1 MSNFDLAAGITQDA
15 VTDLISQYFKNPP
28 ASPNPFDG
36 DVQKNIPIVGQVTLT
51 WKILSAPTITFGPP
65 GVTVWN
71 AALDSQGQTNETA
84 GNPLP
89 TADVLQLTIP
99 TMQAHYSVNGA
110 SKVGGQT
117 SNLVI
122 YATITFSGNDFTV
135 TPVAVTLDESDFSK
149 WNKGVFN
156 GFFLPQ
162 LFAAAK
168 SILST
173 VRIPTLTWSGVTL
186 QTPSFFF
193 FGKLLFGAAILDT
206 NTSPL
211 DVSEVTWPPPPRNG
225 IFALASPNLVNAALV
240 AMAKDAVG
248 TTIPYSSELSDLAS
262 YTVQAT
268 LDSASA
274 TWSAALPTQVNASI
288 TFSANVG
295 GNLTAAGMALAVTA
309 GCALCTGQG
318 NLPPGH

>member
-1 MSNFDLAAGITQDA
+1 MANFDLAAGITQDA
-15 VTDLISQYFKNPP
+15 ANYLIGQYFLKHP

-36 DVQKNIPIVGQVTLT
+36 NVQKNVPIVGQVALT
-51 WKILSAPTITFGPP
+51 WQIQSAPTITFGPP
-65 GVTVWN
+65 DLKVWN
-71 AALDSQGQTNETA
+71 AALDSQGQTNQTA

-89 TADVLQLTIP
+89 TADVLQLTIR
-99 TMQAHYSVNGA
+99 TMQAHYSVNGG

-117 SNLVI
+117 SGLVI
-122 YATITFSGNDFTV
+122 YATITFSGNDFIV
-135 TPVAVTLDESDFSK
+135 TPVAVTLDESDFSIWDK
-149 WNKGVFN
+149 VIFN
-156 GFFLPQ
+156 DFFLPQ

-186 QTPSFFF
+186 QTPSFFLV
-193 FGKLLFGAAILDT
+193 GELLFGAAILDT
-206 NTSPL
+206 NTSSL
-211 DVSEVTWPPPPRNG
+211 DVSEVTWPQPVNG

-248 TTIPYSSELSDLAS
+248 KTIPYSGELSDLAS
-262 YTVQAT
+262 FTVQAT

-274 TWSAALPTQVNASI
+274 TWSAAKPKQVNASI

-295 GNLTAAGMALAVTA
+295 GNLTAAGMALALTA